1 MGGDAGSVGAPASR
15 VVSAETRAIPPWTSR
30 PGRHLQEE
38 ASASERPGSASRE
51 ELCSVRARSA
61 VRRSRRSPSAGPA
74 SVGWGRRGRRS
85 THLHGDRLA
94 PCADWSPVAGHTGC
108 SPTCAT
114 AGGQQGGGDRA
125 TRSRVCSARRAR
137 GSDRKQRGAR
147 GSVLDTHL
155 LVLIPTS
162 VLPPLVR
169 GQTDRQRPEP
179 RAARPSA
186 SPRRRRRHARAVHG
200 WGLPGRVLSAAA
212 PCRPKPHE
220 EPSSVNNAWSARS
233 RLSKVVGRR
242 GVGALARKDDCT

>member
-212 PCRPKPHE
+212 PCRPGSPTKSPH
-220 EPSSVNNAWSARS
+220 
-233 RLSKVVGRR
+233 L
-242 GVGALARKDDCT
+242 

>member
-155 LVLIPTS
+155 LVLIPDVGAAATREGS
-162 VLPPLVR
+162 DGPPTTGAEGSAPFRLAK
-169 GQTDRQRPEP
+169 TAAAP
-179 RAARPSA
+179 RACSPRLGTARPSA
-186 SPRRRRRHARAVHG
+186 QCSRSMPPEAPRRALICEQRVERAFTVVEG
-200 WGLPGRVLSAAA
+200 
-212 PCRPKPHE
+212 CRTT
-220 EPSSVNNAWSARS
+220 
-233 RLSKVVGRR
+233 RR
-242 GVGALARKDDCT
+242 GRTCTER